1 MPVCLAQ
8 NVNKKVEVLEKPDP
22 QMQFAQMFVN
32 KIVWDNAQCMA
43 FSPNATNSKRQGC
56 SPSFVRKRAA
66 LDRNDR

>member
-1 MPVCLAQ
+1 MPGCPAQ
-8 NVNKKVEVLEKPDP
+8 NVNKKVRQYWKNLILRYN
-22 QMQFAQMFVN
+22 AQMFVN

-43 FSPNATNSKRQGC
+43 FSPTNSKRQGC